1 MTGSSGGRA
10 YQPNLGQFVSPASA
24 GMSGGAPYSYGNG
37 DPVND
42 DPLEG
47 VDEEGRPLPYQPM
60 RNSLH
65 NGAGQAAA
73 ALNFVAGFNPI
84 SESIAIVTGRDADGR
99 KLSPGERLFRLA
111 MLIGPHVRLP
121 RIPRTQAFEVG
132 AYRSLSS
139 RGAGTGLEMHHL
151 PQAHLVEQVIP
162 GYNPNSG
169 LTIALPR
176 LMHRGLPSSSRLQ
189 GDLSNLTASEVRAL
203 ISQQLRDLDQAR
215 VPREHLRQLGR
226 RMRELYPGLYTR

>member
-1 MTGSSGGRA
+1 
-10 YQPNLGQFVSPASA
+10 
-24 GMSGGAPYSYGNG
+24 MSGGAPYSYGNG

-47 VDEEGRPLPYQPM
+47 VDEEGRPLPYQSV
-60 RNSLH
+60 RSGLH
-65 NGAGQAAA
+65 DGAGQAAA
-73 ALNFVAGFNPI
+73 LLNTLADFNPLCQTF
-84 SESIAIVTGRDADGR
+84 AIVQGSDARGCQ
-99 KLSPGERLFRLA
+99 LSPWERLFRLA

-121 RIPRTQAFEVG
+121 RIPNTEAFEVG

-151 PQAHLVEQVIP
+151 PQAHLGRQVIP
-162 GYNPNSG
+162 GYDPNSG
-169 LTIALPR
+169 LAIALPWR
-176 LMHRGLPSSSRLQ
+176 MHRRLPSSSRLQ

-203 ISQQLRDLDQAR
+203 ISQQLRDLDQAG
-215 VPREHLRQLGR
+215 VPRENLRQVGR